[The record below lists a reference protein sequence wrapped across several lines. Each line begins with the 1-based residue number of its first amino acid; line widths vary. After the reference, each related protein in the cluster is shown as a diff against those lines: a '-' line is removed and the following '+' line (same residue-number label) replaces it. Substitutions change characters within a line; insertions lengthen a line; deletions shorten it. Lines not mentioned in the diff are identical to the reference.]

1 MISAALCVDLHA
13 AASPVCV
20 SLFPPLLQ
28 HKASSS
34 SSDEDSESSQED
46 EEAEGEDGGGRGLSQ
61 QTGSG
66 HTIELGQSGHK
77 LRHKHKPLKR

>member
-1 MISAALCVDLHA
+1 MCVDLNA

-20 SLFPPLLQ
+20 PLFPPLLQ

-46 EEAEGEDGGGRGLSQ
+46 EEAEGEGGGVR
-61 QTGSG
+61 GSG
-66 HTIELGQSGHK
+66 HTIELDQSGHK